1 MIPKFWGMTDNI
13 VTRGRLDRE
22 DEFEFP
28 SFMSHTDSWWLRSH
42 LWIDRAHV
50 IMLAEQSIVQAET
63 AIDILDALDELE
75 ESGMEG
81 PFGMKTPHTVIES
94 RLIDRL
100 DESTAGQ
107 LHTARSRNDKTSA
120 AMRIGFRRDI
130 LDLLTKLCEF
140 RRVLLERSRE
150 TSDWLIPCYTHLQTA
165 QPTTLGH
172 YFVSHERAL
181 ARDSERLFDCYE
193 RMNRNPLGAA
203 ACTGTGFD
211 IDRQRTTEL
220 LGFDRPLRNS
230 IDSVSSRDFAVE
242 LTAVV
247 ANTMVDVSRLCQDL
261 IIWNTVEFDF
271 VDFDDRHTG
280 TSSIMPQ
287 KKNPD
292 TAEGSR
298 AMTGGVIAA
307 VPAALS
313 TLKGVPMSESM
324 DLTAVAEHG
333 RRAINVTGGCVWML
347 TDTVDRAEFDSERMA
362 QAASRG
368 FTTAT
373 ELADTLVRE
382 TDIAFRTAHHIVAT
396 VARATVNQETTV
408 SPTIVEEAFQ
418 SVTGRDIDLDR
429 NAIKEAL
436 EPAHNVDIR
445 DSYGGP
451 GEIETALD
459 DVTSDLEADKNRITE
474 MADALDDSRAMIT
487 DARSSLSE
495 PL

>member
-1 MIPKFWGMTDNI
+1 
-13 VTRGRLDRE
+13 
-22 DEFEFP
+22 
-28 SFMSHTDSWWLRSH
+28 
-42 LWIDRAHV
+42 
-50 IMLAEQSIVQAET
+50 MLAEQGIIQAET
-63 AIDILDALDELE
+63 AIEILDALDELE
-75 ESGMEG
+75 ESGMDG

-120 AMRIGFRRDI
+120 AMRIGFRWDV

-140 RRVLLERSRE
+140 RRVLLDRSRE

-172 YFVSHERAL
+172 YLLSHERAL
-181 ARDSERLFDCYE
+181 ARDTERLFDCYE

-211 IDRQRTTEL
+211 IDRHRTTEL

-230 IDSVSSRDFAVE
+230 IDSVASRDFAVE
-242 LTAVV
+242 LTAAV
-247 ANTMVDVSRLCQDL
+247 ANTMVNVSRLCQDL
-261 IIWNTVEFDF
+261 IIWNTVEFNF
-271 VDFDDRHTG
+271 VDFDDRHAG

-298 AMTGGVIAA
+298 AMTGSVIAT
-307 VPAALS
+307 VPATLS

-333 RRAINVTGGCVWML
+333 RRAVTVTKGCVWML
-347 TDTVDRAEFDSERMA
+347 TDTVDRAEFDRERMA

-368 FTTAT
+368 FMTAT

-382 TDIAFRTAHHIVAT
+382 AGIAFRTAHHIVAT
-396 VARATVNQETTV
+396 VARASVNEETTV
-408 SPTIVEEAFQ
+408 SPTTVEEAFQ
-418 SVTGRDIDLDR
+418 SVTGRDVNLDPS
-429 NAIKEAL
+429 AIREAL
-436 EPAHNVDIR
+436 KPAQNVKVR

-451 GEIETALD
+451 GEIGAALD
-459 DVTSDLEADKNRITE
+459 DVSSELEADKARITE
-474 MADALDDSRAMIT
+474 MADALDDSRATIA
-487 DARSSLSE
+487 DARSSLDKR
-495 PL
+495 